1 MLTTPVT
8 AIVPFLLKVEGSL
21 WYHSVMLRYRH
32 NTVAF
37 PSKVTEVQMQSVHA
51 KFCHIVDCLQSDTR
65 MKLYR
70 VIFLKNEKRRTSKCS
85 SAGDHFKC
93 ISPSTSPDSPCS
105 LQGIFPS
112 KLNQI
117 TVGVHFVFSLSFPNQ
132 RQVKHY
138 EVDAEIQKE
147 GWNVLA
153 ESLRNRRW

>member
-8 AIVPFLLKVEGSL
+8 AFVPFLLKVEGSL

-70 VIFLKNEKRRTSKCS
+70 VIFSEKWKEKDFKMLKRRW
-85 SAGDHFKC
+85 
-93 ISPSTSPDSPCS
+93 
-105 LQGIFPS
+105 
-112 KLNQI
+112 
-117 TVGVHFVFSLSFPNQ
+117 SFQ
-132 RQVKHY
+132 MH
-138 EVDAEIQKE
+138 
-147 GWNVLA
+147 
-153 ESLRNRRW
+153 